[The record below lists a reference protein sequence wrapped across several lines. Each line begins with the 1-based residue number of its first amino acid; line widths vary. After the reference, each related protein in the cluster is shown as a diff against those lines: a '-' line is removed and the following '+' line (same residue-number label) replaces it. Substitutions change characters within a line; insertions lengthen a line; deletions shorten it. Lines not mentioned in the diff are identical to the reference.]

1 MPARRQEGV
10 LAIPTAKER
19 DFRQGC
25 ITPPVRGSIWLR
37 CGSLWRCSPAFAAA
51 FPVASSVCTSF
62 NPDRPVAFLPVCPRA
77 GRQAQGQAG
86 MQAEGQ
92 GCQPDGRKAC
102 RPFRPQRKGTFAEL
116 MSLCPCVA
124 AFGAN
129 VVACGVP
136 QPLSDPDLP
145 PTFAP
150 KRQGNAPGAYR
161 RPRLRPSFGQP
172 EGIGRPIP
180 SQVGNDRFTPNRRT
194 KQEQS
199 QARLNYVLQGGGR
212 VTLNPSATDLRKS
225 NTQSV
230 CYGFL
235 CPLRHS
241 SSSKVSFE
249 LLKGFR
255 VTPETTLPLA
265 GRGFLSEVGKPVFP
279 TCGAVAGSCA

>member
-10 LAIPTAKER
+10 PAIPTAKER

-124 AFGAN
+124 AFGA
-129 VVACGVP
+129 
-136 QPLSDPDLP
+136 
-145 PTFAP
+145 
-150 KRQGNAPGAYR
+150 RQGNAPGAYR

-180 SQVGNDRFTPNRRT
+180 SQVGNDRFTPI
-194 KQEQS
+194 
-199 QARLNYVLQGGGR
+199 RL
-212 VTLNPSATDLRKS
+212 LRIF
-225 NTQSV
+225 V
-230 CYGFL
+230 
-235 CPLRHS
+235 
-241 SSSKVSFE
+241 SSKTQQGV
-249 LLKGFR
+249 L
-255 VTPETTLPLA
+255 
-265 GRGFLSEVGKPVFP
+265 
-279 TCGAVAGSCA
+279 

>member
-1 MPARRQEGV
+1 MP
-10 LAIPTAKER
+10 P
-19 DFRQGC
+19 C
-25 ITPPVRGSIWLR
+25 
-37 CGSLWRCSPAFAAA
+37 
-51 FPVASSVCTSF
+51 
-62 NPDRPVAFLPVCPRA
+62 
-77 GRQAQGQAG
+77 RQAQGQAG

-102 RPFRPQRKGTFAEL
+102 RPFQPQRKGTFAEL

-124 AFGAN
+124 AFGAD

-180 SQVGNDRFTPNRRT
+180 SQVGNDRYYPQPTNEARTESSSLELCLARR
-194 KQEQS
+194 
-199 QARLNYVLQGGGR
+199 
-212 VTLNPSATDLRKS
+212 RKS

-235 CPLRHS
+235 CPQRH
-241 SSSKVSFE
+241 SKVSFE

-255 VTPETTLPLA
+255 VTPETTLPL
-265 GRGFLSEVGKPVFP
+265 RGGASSPKSGSLFP

>member
-10 LAIPTAKER
+10 PAIPTAKER

-124 AFGAN
+124 AFGAGPGS
-129 VVACGVP
+129 VLLLGSRRVSGDRYPVK
-136 QPLSDPDLP
+136 SGMTGLP
-145 PTFAP
+145 
-150 KRQGNAPGAYR
+150 
-161 RPRLRPSFGQP
+161 
-172 EGIGRPIP
+172 
-180 SQVGNDRFTPNRRT
+180 
-194 KQEQS
+194 
-199 QARLNYVLQGGGR
+199 
-212 VTLNPSATDLRKS
+212 
-225 NTQSV
+225 QSV

-235 CPLRHS
+235 CPLRH
-241 SSSKVSFE
+241 SKVSFE

-265 GRGFLSEVGKPVFP
+265 GRGFLSEVGKPVFLP
-279 TCGAVAGSCA
+279 AVRLPEAALRP

>member
-10 LAIPTAKER
+10 PAIPTAKER

-124 AFGAN
+124 AFGAD

-136 QPLSDPDLP
+136 QPLSDPDSLHPSGRAMLP
-145 PTFAP
+145 ARTA
-150 KRQGNAPGAYR
+150 GPGSVLLLGSR
-161 RPRLRPSFGQP
+161 RVSG
-172 EGIGRPIP
+172 
-180 SQVGNDRFTPNRRT
+180 DRYP
-194 KQEQS
+194 
-199 QARLNYVLQGGGR
+199 A
-212 VTLNPSATDLRKS
+212 KS
-225 NTQSV
+225 GMTGLLQSV

-235 CPLRHS
+235 CPLRH
-241 SSSKVSFE
+241 SKVSFE

-265 GRGFLSEVGKPVFP
+265 GRGFLSEVGKPVFLP
-279 TCGAVAGSCA
+279 AVRLPEAALRP

>member
-10 LAIPTAKER
+10 PAIPTAKER

-124 AFGAN
+124 AFGAD

-180 SQVGNDRFTPNRRT
+180 LWDCYNRHIP
-194 KQEQS
+194 
-199 QARLNYVLQGGGR
+199 
-212 VTLNPSATDLRKS
+212 NPSATDFCVLKDTARCPLS
-225 NTQSV
+225 NSK
-230 CYGFL
+230 GFGL
-235 CPLRHS
+235 LPKRPCPLRGGAS
-241 SSSKVSFE
+241 SPKSGSLFSYLRCGCRK
-249 LLKGFR
+249 LRLGR
-255 VTPETTLPLA
+255 DTTK
-265 GRGFLSEVGKPVFP
+265 SIVI
-279 TCGAVAGSCA
+279 

>member
-172 EGIGRPIP
+172 EGIGRPP
-180 SQVGNDRFTPNRRT
+180 
-194 KQEQS
+194 
-199 QARLNYVLQGGGR
+199 
-212 VTLNPSATDLRKS
+212 
-225 NTQSV
+225 QSV

-235 CPLRHS
+235 CPLRH
-241 SSSKVSFE
+241 SKVSFE

-265 GRGFLSEVGKPVFP
+265 GRGFLSEVGKPVFLP
-279 TCGAVAGSCA
+279 AVRLPEAALRP

>member
-10 LAIPTAKER
+10 PAIPTAKER

-25 ITPPVRGSIWLR
+25 ITPPVRGSIWRR

-124 AFGAN
+124 AFGAD

-172 EGIGRPIP
+172 EGIGRPFGLLP
-180 SQVGNDRFTPNRRT
+180 KRP
-194 KQEQS
+194 
-199 QARLNYVLQGGGR
+199 
-212 VTLNPSATDLRKS
+212 
-225 NTQSV
+225 
-230 CYGFL
+230 
-235 CPLRHS
+235 CPLRGGAS
-241 SSSKVSFE
+241 SPKSGSLFSYLRCGCRK
-249 LLKGFR
+249 LRLGR
-255 VTPETTLPLA
+255 ETTK
-265 GRGFLSEVGKPVFP
+265 SIVI
-279 TCGAVAGSCA
+279 

>member
-10 LAIPTAKER
+10 PAIPTAKER

-25 ITPPVRGSIWLR
+25 ITPPVRGSIWRR
-37 CGSLWRCSPAFAAA
+37 CGSLWRCPPAFAAA

-161 RPRLRPSFGQP
+161 GPGSVLLLGSRRVSVARYLYGIVITGISPIRL
-172 EGIGRPIP
+172 
-180 SQVGNDRFTPNRRT
+180 
-194 KQEQS
+194 
-199 QARLNYVLQGGGR
+199 
-212 VTLNPSATDLRKS
+212 LRIF
-225 NTQSV
+225 V
-230 CYGFL
+230 
-235 CPLRHS
+235 
-241 SSSKVSFE
+241 SSKTQQGV
-249 LLKGFR
+249 L
-255 VTPETTLPLA
+255 
-265 GRGFLSEVGKPVFP
+265 
-279 TCGAVAGSCA
+279 

>member
-1 MPARRQEGV
+1 MQIGWQSGILSCLPVCRQAGRDAGGKARMPARRQEGV
-10 LAIPTAKER
+10 PAIPTAKER

-124 AFGAN
+124 AFGAD

-180 SQVGNDRFTPNRRT
+180 LWDCYNR
-194 KQEQS
+194 
-199 QARLNYVLQGGGR
+199 YIP
-212 VTLNPSATDLRKS
+212 NPSATDFCVLKDTAR
-225 NTQSV
+225 
-230 CYGFL
+230 
-235 CPLRHS
+235 CPLS
-241 SSSKVSFE
+241 YS
-249 LLKGFR
+249 KGFGLLPKR
-255 VTPETTLPLA
+255 PCPMRGGASSPKSGSLFLPAVRLPKLRLCRDTTK
-265 GRGFLSEVGKPVFP
+265 SIVI
-279 TCGAVAGSCA
+279 

>member
-161 RPRLRPSFGQP
+161 RPRL
-172 EGIGRPIP
+172 
-180 SQVGNDRFTPNRRT
+180 
-194 KQEQS
+194 
-199 QARLNYVLQGGGR
+199 
-212 VTLNPSATDLRKS
+212 
-225 NTQSV
+225 QSV

-235 CPLRHS
+235 CPLRH
-241 SSSKVSFE
+241 SKVSFE

-265 GRGFLSEVGKPVFP
+265 GRGFLSEVGKPVFLP
-279 TCGAVAGSCA
+279 AVRLPEAALRP

>member
-10 LAIPTAKER
+10 PAIPTAKER

-124 AFGAN
+124 AFGAD

-136 QPLSDPDLP
+136 QLCTQAAGQCSRRVPQ
-145 PTFAP
+145 AP
-150 KRQGNAPGAYR
+150 A
-161 RPRLRPSFGQP
+161 PSF
-172 EGIGRPIP
+172 
-180 SQVGNDRFTPNRRT
+180 FW
-194 KQEQS
+194 
-199 QARLNYVLQGGGR
+199 AAGGYR
-212 VTLNPSATDLRKS
+212 ATD
-225 NTQSV
+225 TQSS
-230 CYGFL
+230 
-235 CPLRHS
+235 R
-241 SSSKVSFE
+241 E
-249 LLKGFR
+249 
-255 VTPETTLPLA
+255 
-265 GRGFLSEVGKPVFP
+265 
-279 TCGAVAGSCA
+279 

>member
-1 MPARRQEGV
+1 MVWQ
-10 LAIPTAKER
+10 
-19 DFRQGC
+19 
-25 ITPPVRGSIWLR
+25 
-37 CGSLWRCSPAFAAA
+37 AAA
-51 FPVASSVCTSF
+51 RANRLAVRHPV
-62 NPDRPVAFLPVCPRA
+62 LPLCLSA
-77 GRQAQGQAG
+77 GRQARGQAG
-86 MQAEGQ
+86 RQAGGQ

-124 AFGAN
+124 AFGAD

-180 SQVGNDRFTPNRRT
+180 GQVGNDRFTPI
-194 KQEQS
+194 
-199 QARLNYVLQGGGR
+199 RLLRIFVSSKTQQGVLR
-212 VTLNPSATDLRKS
+212 VTRRVFGYSENDLAP
-225 NTQSV
+225 
-230 CYGFL
+230 CGEGL
-235 CPLRHS
+235 PLRS
-241 SSSKVSFE
+241 RE
-249 LLKGFR
+249 
-255 VTPETTLPLA
+255 A
-265 GRGFLSEVGKPVFP
+265 CFP

>member
-1 MPARRQEGV
+1 MVWQAAARANRLAVRHPVLPLCLSAGRQARGQAGRQAGGQGCQPDGRKACWPFRLQRKGTFAKVVSLRRCVAAFGSDVAACGV
-10 LAIPTAKER
+10 VRPPLPPLSLSLPPFAHLLIPTVPLRSCLYA
-19 DFRQGC
+19 
-25 ITPPVRGSIWLR
+25 PV
-37 CGSLWRCSPAFAAA
+37 P
-51 FPVASSVCTSF
+51 
-62 NPDRPVAFLPVCPRA
+62 A

-124 AFGAN
+124 AFGAD

-180 SQVGNDRFTPNRRT
+180 SQVGNDRFTPI
-194 KQEQS
+194 
-199 QARLNYVLQGGGR
+199 RL
-212 VTLNPSATDLRKS
+212 LRIF
-225 NTQSV
+225 V
-230 CYGFL
+230 
-235 CPLRHS
+235 
-241 SSSKVSFE
+241 SSKTQQGV
-249 LLKGFR
+249 L
-255 VTPETTLPLA
+255 
-265 GRGFLSEVGKPVFP
+265 
-279 TCGAVAGSCA
+279 